1 MVEYAK
7 RRIPRT
13 YSWVA
18 GYLVVSVPALK
29 LWEMTLTSSQ
39 TSSSLWRHSWGL
51 DSPVGDRCPL
61 ILPLWGELD
70 SLSGLSTISLRLWLP
85 SSSRVSDHLASL
97 PRGGW
102 LSFDPLPLVECA
114 RRKIP
119 SPGYMLI
126 SHSQCTLHSFCHTP
140 AHWTLAA
147 ATATRVASTF
157 GSPFGVSRRAVGW
170 PTLASFSRHLPVP
183 HRLEYQTDFEAPR
196 GGMFGAPS

>member
-1 MVEYAK
+1 MEYAK

-18 GYLVVSVPALK
+18 VSVPALK

-70 SLSGLSTISLRLWLP
+70 SLSGLSTISVRLWLP
-85 SSSRVSDHLASL
+85 SSSRVSDGIWPLL
-97 PRGGW
+97 PRGGCCHLIRFLW
-102 LSFDPLPLVECA
+102 WNA
-114 RRKIP
+114 RGARYL
-119 SPGYMLI
+119 SPGYMLT
-126 SHSQCTLHSFCHTP
+126 SRSQCTLHSFCHTP

-183 HRLEYQTDFEAPR
+183 HRLGYQTDFEAPR